1 MRREMLPWKSSGRMD
16 VTVVVEA
23 RNGRILTGLESTDT
37 DTAQRE
43 LAIENIS
50 ALWRLIHLRSGS
62 QQSQE
67 LSCQPPLSASI

>member
-1 MRREMLPWKSSGRMD
+1 MLPWKSSGRMD

-43 LAIENIS
+43 R
-50 ALWRLIHLRSGS
+50 WVRLL
-62 QQSQE
+62 
-67 LSCQPPLSASI
+67 